1 MVTNTSGTLGR
12 ERCCKPSTM
21 PGFIP
26 HVEAGCSQPNCKLLF
41 SEQTRGMADVRGERS
56 PAGLSRSRM
65 MAQTL
70 QVPAISSSLV
80 FPFTRTGGG
89 GRRRAPQV
97 GLVPPGL
104 LAGDFDRAGAEGP
117 GRVGPSCRHSSSLPP
132 PPGAAAPC
140 LLSPFPP
147 AARGQSVRCGMTQT
161 LPRVGVGS
169 RAHRLRI

>member
-41 SEQTRGMADVRGERS
+41 SEQTRGMADVQGERS

-80 FPFTRTGGG
+80 FPFRGPVLARCSFPGGSVVKNLP
-89 GRRRAPQV
+89 AN
-97 GLVPPGL
+97 
-104 LAGDFDRAGAEGP
+104 AGD
-117 GRVGPSCRHSSSLPP
+117 
-132 PPGAAAPC
+132 
-140 LLSPFPP
+140 
-147 AARGQSVRCGMTQT
+147 
-161 LPRVGVGS
+161 VGS
-169 RAHRLRI
+169 IPGSEKKMTTNSSILAWQIPWTEEPGGLQSRASQRVRHD